1 MSRRVREWLAR
12 LNLLSET
19 TYKDRKEIDGEIERR
34 TNLYCD
40 DAIEEGLVTQ
50 AEFLEKVN
58 MVLKRK
64 KKKAMEIVV

>member
-1 MSRRVREWLAR
+1 MSKRVREWLAR

-19 TYKDRKEIDGEIERR
+19 THEDRKEIDREIEKR

-50 AEFLEKVN
+50 AEFLEIIN